1 MELINATRMLT
12 AYTMGVE
19 PSGRERLVVVIKGTF
34 RFPLEQERP
43 DHLALHS
50 KQEPLVM
57 ADTFTGEPG
66 FSAPVHEADFAYH
79 KPRCDILL
87 LGSAHAPLGRPSKRV
102 EVGLTVGDWQKHFAV
117 VGPRQ
122 WDCGAATL
130 RATPAEAFTQ
140 QPISYDVAFGGIDHH
155 HEDPAQ
161 HAAYL
166 PNPVGRGFHK
176 HLRKAWV
183 DGQPLP
189 ATEELSGRIGDP
201 GGNFRP
207 MAFGPVGRG
216 WSPRFRYAGTYDEGW
231 LETHFPFLPPD
242 FDPLYFQSAPADQQV
257 PLEFFKNGPVEVLLS
272 NLTPQGITRFTIPNL
287 VAPIT
292 VFPKQGGKEDHLA
305 ELDTVVIEPD
315 EQRFTLTWR
324 MSRPLKK
331 NMFEIAQVLVGKK
344 GREWWQ
350 QREEVPF
357 PIPVVMVPM
366 EPGEQAASAGAAQT

>member
-1 MELINATRMLT
+1 MELINATRMLA

-19 PSGRERLVVVIKGTF
+19 PSGRERLVLAVKGTF
-34 RFPLEQERP
+34 RFPVDGERP
-43 DHLALHS
+43 DHFALHD

-66 FSAPVHEADFAYH
+66 FSAPVYEADFAYH

-87 LGSAHAPLGRPSKRV
+87 LGSAHAPQGRPSKRV
-102 EVGLTVGDWQKHFAV
+102 EVGLRVGQWHKQFAV
-117 VGPRQ
+117 IGPRQ

-130 RATPAEAFTQ
+130 RATAPEAFTQ
-140 QPISYDVAFGGIDHH
+140 QAISYDVAFGGADTH

-161 HAAYL
+161 HAACL
-166 PNPVGRGFHK
+166 ANPVGRGFHK
-176 HLRKAWV
+176 HLKKAWV
-183 DGQPLP
+183 DGKPLP
-189 ATEELSGRIGDP
+189 ATEELSGRVGDP

-216 WSPRFRYAGTYDEGW
+216 WEPRFRHAGTYDETW
-231 LETHFPFLPPD
+231 LETNFPFLPPD
-242 FDPLYFQSAPADQQV
+242 FDTQYFQSAPPDQQV
-257 PLEFFKNGPVEVLLS
+257 PLDFFKNGPVEVMLS
-272 NLTPQGITRFTIPNL
+272 NLTPQGSTRFTIPNL

-292 VFPKQGGKEDHLA
+292 IFPRKGGQEEHQA

-315 EQRFTLTWR
+315 LQRYTLTWR
-324 MSRPLKK
+324 LSRPLKK
-331 NMFEIAQVLVGKK
+331 NMFEISQVLVGKK

-350 QREEVPF
+350 QREESF

-366 EPGEQAASAGAAQT
+366 DTPSQPSGAASA